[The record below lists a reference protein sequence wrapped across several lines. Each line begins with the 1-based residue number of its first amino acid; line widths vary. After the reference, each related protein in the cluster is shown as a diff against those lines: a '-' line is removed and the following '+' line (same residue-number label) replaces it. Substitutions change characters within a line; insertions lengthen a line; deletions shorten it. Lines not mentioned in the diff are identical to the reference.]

1 MRRFL
6 RLRRWLAKWAVGL
19 VARLFVEVEIRGRRD
34 IPPGPLL
41 IACNHIGDADPP
53 ALLHA
58 MPEPIEYV
66 AAADLWERPL
76 LPPLLSFYAPIR
88 VRRDGGLTLDT
99 IRQVLE
105 ALERGERVAIF
116 PEGGISDDAQLR
128 EAREGVGYLALKAG
142 VPILPVAMWGT
153 ERLFDDWRHGRRGH
167 IVIHIGEPFRLPP
180 LDPARR
186 REQRAEATQRIMCE
200 IARLLPPAYRGV
212 YANCVSEG
220 E

>member
-1 MRRFL
+1 MRRVVHW
-6 RLRRWLAKWAVGL
+6 RRWLAKWLIGL
-19 VARLFVEVEIRGRRD
+19 VARTLVEFEIRGRRE

-66 AAADLWERPL
+66 AAADLWSRPF

-88 VRRDGGLTLDT
+88 VRRDGGLTLAT
-99 IRQVLE
+99 IRRVMA

-116 PEGGISDDAQLR
+116 PEGGISDNARLR
-128 EAREGVGYLALKAG
+128 EAREGVGYLALKAN

-167 IVIHIGEPFRLPP
+167 IVVHIGEPFSLPP
-180 LDPARR
+180 LNTTRR

-200 IARLLPPAYRGV
+200 IARLLPPEYRGV